1 MSMISPAVSVL
12 MLAYNRPQFMR
23 TAIES
28 VLNQTFRDF
37 QFFILDNGSSG
48 EEVSGI
54 ANEYADKDSRV
65 HTIRVADN
73 LGVHLGRN
81 KLLESAQ
88 AEYVATIEDDDFWE
102 LDKLQIQVGFMRKN
116 PNVGVYSCS
125 RTFVNTEGEPIG
137 ERICNESIHPPSHA
151 ISDLSLIYGNFLG
164 SGQIFRRDALLAI
177 GGWRQFFVTADDTDL
192 FFRLQENFYYAST
205 SKKLINYRQNDKK
218 SSARKSGYRKLSHHD
233 RNALYNMATFIS
245 AFYRRRK
252 ETDPIDSNP
261 VLEDLVVKDLPL
273 FVNISNDNMAHKL
286 SRKAVKFMLINR
298 DYAHLNQFI
307 KNCSAIPKKK
317 IIKLYVKLWF
327 WSLRYMRIGWW
338 WTK

>member
-1 MSMISPAVSVL
+1 MNIPAVSVL

-48 EEVSGI
+48 EEVSSI

-102 LDKLQIQVGFMRKN
+102 LDKLQIQVSFMRKN

-125 RTFVNTEGEPIG
+125 RTLINTAGEPIG
-137 ERICNESIHPPSHA
+137 EMIRNESTHPPSHA
-151 ISDLSLIYGNFLG
+151 ISDLSLIRGNFLG
-164 SGQIFRRDALLAI
+164 SGQIFRRDALLAT
-177 GGWRQFFVTADDTDL
+177 GGWRQFFIVADDTDL

-218 SSARKSGYRKLSHHD
+218 PSARKSGYRKLSHHD
-233 RNALYNMATFIS
+233 RNTLYNMAAFIS

-252 ETDPIDSNP
+252 EPDPIDSNP
-261 VLEDLVVKDLPL
+261 ILEDLMVKDLPL
-273 FVNISNDNMAHKL
+273 FVNISNDNMAHKI

-298 DYAHLNQFI
+298 DYARLNKFM
-307 KNCSAIPKKK
+307 KNYSAMPNKQV
-317 IIKLYVKLWF
+317 KLYINLCA
-327 WSLRYMRIGWW
+327 WSLWYMRLGYW

>member
-1 MSMISPAVSVL
+1 MNIPAVSVL

-102 LDKLQIQVGFMRKN
+102 LDKLQIQVSFMRKN

-125 RTFVNTEGEPIG
+125 RTLINTAGEPIG
-137 ERICNESIHPPSHA
+137 ERIRNESIHPPSHA
-151 ISDLSLIYGNFLG
+151 ISDLSLIHGNFFG

-192 FFRLQENFYYAST
+192 FFRLQENFSYAST
-205 SKKLINYRQNDKK
+205 SKKLINYRKSNKK
-218 SSARKSGYRKLSHHD
+218 PSARTSGYRKLSSDHD
-233 RNALYNMATFIS
+233 RTTPYTMAAFIS

-252 ETDPIDSNP
+252 EPDPIDSNP
-261 VLEDLVVKDLPL
+261 APEDLMAKDIPL
-273 FVNISNDNMAHKL
+273 FVNVSNDRQAHKL
-286 SRKAVKFMLINR
+286 SHKVVKFMLINR
-298 DYAHLNQFI
+298 DYARLNKFM
-307 KNCSAIPKKK
+307 KNYSDMPNKQV
-317 IIKLYVKLWF
+317 KLYINLCV
-327 WSLRYMRIGWW
+327 WSLRYMRLGYW